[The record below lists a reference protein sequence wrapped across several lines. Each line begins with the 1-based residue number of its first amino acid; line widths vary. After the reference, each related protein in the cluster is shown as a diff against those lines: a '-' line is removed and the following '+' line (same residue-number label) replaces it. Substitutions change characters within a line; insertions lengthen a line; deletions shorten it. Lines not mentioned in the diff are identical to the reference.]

1 MLVDD
6 LNSALNAS
14 DGERD
19 VAAFLRKNPE
29 VVLWAFCKQGGHSM
43 FVLHEFPIGIAYKA
57 DFVVPFSYSGTWEVF
72 FVELEPVLDRVI
84 TKAGRPTQ
92 RLSSAVSQ
100 IGDWRDSVERN
111 RPAIQRD
118 LSDWCVRKDLLRF
131 RKSKRPPS
139 NYTGDLLKDP
149 DSFIRFH
156 YHVVIGRRSEITQEA
171 RRKLNQYRYSGA
183 IEIRSYDLFLDIAE
197 NLDRHR
203 LSPHES
209 VYVAETKCD
218 Y

>member
-1 MLVDD
+1 MLIDD
-6 LNSALNAS
+6 LNSALKAL

-29 VVLWAFCKQGGHSM
+29 VVLWAFCKRGGHSM
-43 FVLHEFPIGIAYKA
+43 FVLHEFPIGITYKA

-72 FVELEPVLDRVI
+72 FIELESVLDRVI

-100 IGDWRDSVERN
+100 IGDWRDYVERN

-118 LSDWCVRKDLLRF
+118 LSDWCVRKDLLGFLNSR
-131 RKSKRPPS
+131 RPPS
-139 NYTGDLLKDP
+139 NNTGDFLKDP

-156 YHVVIGRRSEITQEA
+156 YQVVIGRRSEITKEA
-171 RRKLNQYRYSGA
+171 RRKLNQHRHWGA
-183 IEIRSYDLFLDIAE
+183 VEIRSYDLFLDIAE

-203 LSPHES
+203 LNPRQS
-209 VYVAETKCD
+209 VHLTETKSD